1 MAKFNGL
8 YPRRGSIV
16 VVGDAD
22 LVVFDPKWTGKMGVA
37 SSLHAVEFSLYERFE
52 QKGRSEMVFLRG
64 NLVVEDGKYTGQ
76 LGQGNFL
83 KAEPYGAA
91 YDSLR

>member
-1 MAKFNGL
+1 
-8 YPRRGSIV
+8 
-16 VVGDAD
+16 
-22 LVVFDPKWTGKMGVA
+22 MGTRDGAVCPMRCRTKSRCVWLT
-37 SSLHAVEFSLYERFE
+37 SSLHAVEFSLYEGFE